1 MSARAPEEFFLTSSL
16 FSQSDLVRLLG
27 DVASGEGEGVGMD
40 FAERLSLW
48 VSAFDAIG
56 LQGTVQSARTAAD
69 AAGPRAGTQERVAT
83 ALTEALQRV
92 RAALASAI
100 AQDPLALLGRTPDSG
115 YAPYQQRHQELQR
128 RMEQMVGALRD
139 QARQAIGRAS
149 PRLRE
154 LATLD
159 AALEPVI
166 ARREQSLLPGAAV
179 LLRRRFDALCPR
191 GELPPADAAQMAIP
205 PSQQAFAQ
213 AWRQTLLAELDLR
226 LEPVVGLIEALNN
239 EPIKQA

>member
-1 MSARAPEEFFLTSSL
+1 MTSSSL

-27 DVASGEGEGVGMD
+27 DLASNGEGEGVGMD

-56 LQGTVQSARTAAD
+56 LQGTVQAARTAPPTD
-69 AAGPRAGTQERVAT
+69 APAPRTGMQARTVA
-83 ALTEALQRV
+83 ALTDALQRV

-100 AQDPLALLGRTPDSG
+100 AQDPLARLGRPSDNG

-128 RMEQMVGALRD
+128 RMEQMVGSLRE
-139 QARQAIGRAS
+139 QVREGVARAS

-159 AALEPVI
+159 AALEPVL
-166 ARREQSLLPGAAV
+166 ARREQSLLPEVAV
-179 LLRRRFDALCPR
+179 LLRRRFDALRPR
-191 GELPPADAAQMAIP
+191 GEAPVPASIAGDNIP
-205 PSQQAFAQ
+205 EWQQSFAN

-226 LEPVVGLIEALNN
+226 LEPVVGLIEAIGN
-239 EPIKQA
+239 EPNKTPS